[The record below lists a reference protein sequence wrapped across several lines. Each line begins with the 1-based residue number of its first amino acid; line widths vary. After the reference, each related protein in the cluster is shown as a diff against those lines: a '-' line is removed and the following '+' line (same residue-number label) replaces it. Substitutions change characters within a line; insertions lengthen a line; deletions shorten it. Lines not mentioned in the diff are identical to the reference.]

1 MKRVFIFLYGA
12 ALDVFMRLKPKPNE
26 PIICADSGIYLARKL
41 KYRPK
46 NLVLIGDL
54 DSVQKNT
61 LIWCKK
67 NNFKIIQHPQN
78 KDFTDGHLAI
88 KYACKRYPKNIE
100 KIIIG
105 GITNILDHTLGNI
118 LPAVNFVEKGHEIK
132 ILNKRQ
138 NVYLSNAKI
147 EIKDCKEHT
156 VSLVPIKKTFVG
168 KTNGLKWKL
177 NDEIIYPYQS
187 RTLRNLAAESN
198 ICIDIKSGVLMV
210 IESW

>member
-12 ALDVFMRLKPKPNE
+12 ELDVFMGLKPKPNE

-41 KYRPK
+41 KFKPK
-46 NLVLIGDL
+46 NLVLIGDF

-88 KYACKRYPKNIE
+88 GYACKKYQKETE

-105 GITNILDHTLGNI
+105 GVTNRLDHTMGNI

-132 ILNKRQ
+132 IINKRQ
-138 NVYLSNAKI
+138 NVYLLNNKI
-147 EIKDCKEHT
+147 EIKDCKNHII
-156 VSLVPIKKTFVG
+156 SLVPIKETLVIKT
-168 KTNGLKWKL
+168 KGLKWKL
-177 NDEIIYPYQS
+177 NDEIILPYHS
-187 RTLRNLAAESN
+187 RTLRNLAVKSKVSVA
-198 ICIDIKSGVLMV
+198 IKYGVLMV